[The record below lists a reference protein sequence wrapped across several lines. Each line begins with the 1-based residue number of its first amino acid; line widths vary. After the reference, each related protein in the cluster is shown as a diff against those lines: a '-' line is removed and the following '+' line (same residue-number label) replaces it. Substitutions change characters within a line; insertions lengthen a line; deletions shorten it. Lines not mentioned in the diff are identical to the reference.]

1 MTNGRAVRAAVPGN
15 PRSITAPLPGRER
28 GEVGITIAVYEYIPA
43 TRQFV
48 TVKPRRYWPPVPL
61 EEQGADTRV
70 FPIVS

>member
-1 MTNGRAVRAAVPGN
+1 MMNGRAVRAAMLGS
-15 PRSITAPLPGRER
+15 PRGITAPLPGKER

-48 TVKPRRYWPPVPL
+48 TVKPRCYWPPVPL

-70 FPIVS
+70 FPMVS